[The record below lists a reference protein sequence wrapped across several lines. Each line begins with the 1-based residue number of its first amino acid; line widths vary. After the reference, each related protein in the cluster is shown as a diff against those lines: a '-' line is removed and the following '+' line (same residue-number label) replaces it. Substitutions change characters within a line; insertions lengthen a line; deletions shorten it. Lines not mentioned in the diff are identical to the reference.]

1 MISKDRCP
9 KCKGWQI
16 YAEHSLYNDKWR
28 IHCQSCGL
36 STKLYDTWKQAR
48 QEWESEVQNESID

>member
-1 MISKDRCP
+1 MNSKDRCP
-9 KCKGWQI
+9 KCKGWQV
-16 YAEHSLYNDKWR
+16 YAEHSLYTDKWR
-28 IHCQSCGL
+28 IHCQSCNL

>member
-9 KCKGWQI
+9 KCKGWQV

-48 QEWESEVQNESID
+48 QEWESEVTE